1 MIKLDDRFTESFSLH
16 EQLVMLRLLFGAD
29 EGGMAEITTRNFAE
43 LCGITRQQLR
53 TTLASLSRKGEIEIV
68 VSKKTNPK
76 SNPKGNPK
84 STFVFVCNYDNYKTG
99 KKKTTQNVTQNPT
112 QSAIAALKAKCRER
126 EKVFEQS
133 LAPFVISRGGIY
145 QPQTIRAFFNYWTE
159 KNKSGTKMRFEL
171 EKTWETS
178 KRLITWANNEKEY
191 GKRNS
196 NNRASAADKAAS
208 RNALESLADAIL
220 GEH

>member
-1 MIKLDDRFTESFSLH
+1 MIKLNDKFTEQFSPH
-16 EQLVMLRLLFGAD
+16 EQLVMLQLLFGAD
-29 EGGMAEITTRNFAE
+29 EEGMVEITTRNFAE
-43 LCGITRQQLR
+43 LCGMTRQQLR
-53 TTLASLSRKGEIEIV
+53 TTLIGLSRKGKVEIV
-68 VSKKTNPK
+68 VSKKTHQK

-84 STFVFVCNYDNYKTG
+84 STFIFICNYDNYKIG
-99 KKKTTQNVTQNPT
+99 KKKTTQNITQNTT
-112 QSAIAALKAKCRER
+112 QSAIVVLQDKCKER

-133 LAPFVISRGGIY
+133 LVSFVISRGGIY
-145 QPQTIRAFFNYWTE
+145 QPAMIRAFFNYWTE

-178 KRLITWANNEKEY
+178 KRLVTWANNEKEY

-196 NNRASAADKAAS
+196 NNRASAADKTAS